1 MRRYGRERYNPVTT
15 MMEEEDECDN
25 DNEVDMPPIPP
36 RVVNADEIGRI
47 ITQDYLA
54 DGLPEEFIKERLCWD
69 RMSRPLLDGG
79 EGEPKPATVQLKTH
93 CHSIAAGQGPRVPVP
108 QTGVTSRSPQRV
120 QLGKSSSSK
129 GFESPAATTVEREYC
144 PRVPV
149 PQTGVE
155 SRSPQRVQLGKS
167 SSSKGFESP
176 AATAVERESSW
187 IGTPAV
193 QTMNPLCG
201 SPGER
206 QAKQHG
212 QIGTP
217 AVQTM
222 NPLCGSP
229 GEEDFPSC
237 TRWTRSKGACTP
249 TRSNKPLPSACTARK
264 VFLVK
269 GV

>member
-1 MRRYGRERYNPVTT
+1 
-15 MMEEEDECDN
+15 MEEEDECDS
-25 DNEVDMPPIPP
+25 DNEVDMPPILP

-129 GFESPAATTVEREYC
+129 GFESPAAT
-144 PRVPV
+144 
-149 PQTGVE
+149 
-155 SRSPQRVQLGKS
+155 
-167 SSSKGFESP
+167 
-176 AATAVERESSW
+176 AVERESSW

-201 SPGER
+201 SPGES
-206 QAKQHG
+206 QVKPLG
-212 QIGTP
+212 QSGTP

-222 NPLCGSP
+222 TPLCGLP
-229 GEEDFPSC
+229 GESQVKSPATASRSVNQRMRKKAKAA
-237 TRWTRSKGACTP
+237 RWQ
-249 TRSNKPLPSACTARK
+249 NKKKNVKNSGLCPPKLSSDEAVTGKTKDKLRK
-264 VFLVK
+264 
-269 GV
+269 